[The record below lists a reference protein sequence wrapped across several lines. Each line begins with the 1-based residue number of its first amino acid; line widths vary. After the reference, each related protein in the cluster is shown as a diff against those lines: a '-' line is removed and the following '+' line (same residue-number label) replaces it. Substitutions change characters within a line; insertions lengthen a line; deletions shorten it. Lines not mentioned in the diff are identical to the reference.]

1 MNEHKVKSILDRKME
16 DPAYRKRFEQRY
28 PLFQLEVQLLNALEE
43 KGWTLSDLARAMHTH
58 KGNISRDLSSGKIH
72 SATISRI
79 TKMAEVLG
87 LKFHPLFVPE
97 GKERNLLPKIHKLLA
112 A

>member
-1 MNEHKVKSILDRKME
+1 MRNKPKSMLDRKME

-28 PLFQLEVQLLNALEE
+28 PLFQLEVQLLNAIEE
-43 KGWTLSDLARAMHTH
+43 KGWTLSDLAMAMHTH
-58 KGNISRDLSSGKIH
+58 KGNISRDLSSGKIQ

-97 GKERNLLPKIHKLLA
+97 RKERILMPKIHKLLTA
-112 A
+112 